1 MTAAVVGAVGK
12 WEFRVFG
19 EISKGVWEPV
29 ETCTWFSPASMLP
42 PFPPR
47 FSAPGLISV
56 SPLLSKRPTTC
67 GPNRIETVSSR
78 CSCMVTV
85 LPAKVLRNRVLSICQ
100 SWSPIATVLS
110 LPTTRSVCTVTI
122 QFRSLRLVRRN
133 AVPFSAAGTLNSVSY
148 THLRAHETVLDLVCR
163 LLLDKKKTKN
173 QKTL

>member
-85 LPAKVLRNRVLSICQ
+85 LPAKVLRNRVLSICH
-100 SWSPIATVLS
+100 S
-110 LPTTRSVCTVTI
+110 LVANCDRVV
-122 QFRSLRLVRRN
+122 FAHHALRLYREDPVQVAPIGAPKCRPFLRRWHAEL
-133 AVPFSAAGTLNSVSY
+133 AVEFFDVFLP
-148 THLRAHETVLDLVCR
+148 
-163 LLLDKKKTKN
+163 
-173 QKTL
+173 